1 MIKEGALGDAEAIF
15 GMHIDAMTPTG
26 VIATVSGPVLAA
38 VSTFEARI
46 EGKGGHAAAPHNSV
60 DPILAASFA
69 ILALQQ
75 LISREVDPLESQV
88 CPSNLS
94 FFTILCC
101 GLSLLYHI
109 QVSPAPD
116 LYPSPKI
123 PNNFASWTFI
133 ICEN

>member
-15 GMHIDAMTPTG
+15 GMHIDATTPTG
-26 VIATVSGPVLAA
+26 IIATVSGPVLAA
-38 VSTFEARI
+38 VSFFEARI
-46 EGKGGHAAAPHNSV
+46 EGKGGHAAAPHISV

-94 FFTILCC
+94 FF
-101 GLSLLYHI
+101 SM
-109 QVSPAPD
+109 
-116 LYPSPKI
+116 
-123 PNNFASWTFI
+123 
-133 ICEN
+133 